1 MMQQVN
7 ARHLSDNQNSVRERT
22 VVRGKNPLARPGPR
36 DSFAPLFPN
45 TRFPMSQHRSL
56 KGAATIAAKRNVL
69 KRFERVEVLKRRG
82 QWKEGD
88 RVLGLR
94 KTKPDA

>member
-1 MMQQVN
+1 MDIGLEQPT
-7 ARHLSDNQNSVRERT
+7 ACAACDNQNSA
-22 VVRGKNPLARPGPR
+22 ARIVLR
-36 DSFAPLFPN
+36 DRSDAIASRPFFKTPDPFI
-45 TRFPMSQHRSL
+45 MSQHRSL

-82 QWKEGD
+82 QWKSGD
-88 RVLGLR
+88 KVLGLR

>member
-1 MMQQVN
+1 M
-7 ARHLSDNQNSVRERT
+7 RR
-22 VVRGKNPLARPGPR
+22 KNPLAWAGLH

-45 TRFPMSQHRSL
+45 TLNLFTMSQHRSL

-69 KRFERVEVLKRRG
+69 KRFERVEVLKKRG

-88 RVLGLR
+88 KVIALR

>member
-1 MMQQVN
+1 
-7 ARHLSDNQNSVRERT
+7 
-22 VVRGKNPLARPGPR
+22 
-36 DSFAPLFPN
+36 
-45 TRFPMSQHRSL
+45 MSQHRSL
-56 KGAATIAAKRNVL
+56 KGSATIAAKRNVM

-88 RVLGLR
+88 KVLGLR